1 MQEKIFLS
9 KDVVLT
15 LQIKEQ
21 DGIRLYFYPSIG
33 WVPKERLLQ
42 HDILTEKNILSL
54 CMTLKIVI
62 IATYVQKTVISMELI
77 HVDSKIA
84 GLIAIVIRGKRNP
97 NVLRVSKMLGY
108 SITVVVHNG

>member
-9 KDVVLT
+9 KDVALT

-42 HDILTEKNILSL
+42 HDIIDREKYIKFMYDPQNSHNCDI
-54 CMTLKIVI
+54 CPENQDFNGINPCG
-62 IATYVQKTVISMELI
+62 QQNCW
-77 HVDSKIA
+77 VDCHCNS
-84 GLIAIVIRGKRNP
+84 R
-97 NVLRVSKMLGY
+97 
-108 SITVVVHNG
+108 